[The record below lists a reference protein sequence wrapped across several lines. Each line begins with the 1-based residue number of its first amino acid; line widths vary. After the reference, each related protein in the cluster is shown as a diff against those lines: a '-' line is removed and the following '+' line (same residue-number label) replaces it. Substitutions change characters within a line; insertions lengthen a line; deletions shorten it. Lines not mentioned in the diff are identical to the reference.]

1 MAKPAILDYS
11 DYREFLRDS
20 LEWGRAAKPWFSL
33 RSLGQRL
40 ELDAG
45 NLLKVTQKE
54 RHLPERCLDAL
65 AQELELNEREGEYL
79 RRLVEFGKAKGSE
92 SVRKAYER
100 LLDLQ
105 CARPEVLGK
114 AQYEFYKDW
123 RNTAVLA
130 LLHLEGAKTTDEELA
145 NLLEP
150 RAGAE
155 DVRRILTLLGR
166 LGLARKG
173 RNGRWVARRSLV
185 TTGEKWK
192 DLSIRAFQRDTIRL
206 AERALERIS
215 PEQRDISTLTV
226 AMSGP
231 DLEKVRELAREFR
244 RNVLALAAESNGP
257 DRVWQVNL
265 QVFPLSVPLEAR
277 S

>member
-1 MAKPAILDYS
+1 MGKPAILDYS
-11 DYREFLRDS
+11 DYREFLRDF
-20 LEWGRAAKPWFSL
+20 LEWGREAKPWFSL

-45 NLLKVTQKE
+45 NLLKVAQKE
-54 RHLPERCLDAL
+54 RHLPERCLESL
-65 AQELELNEREGEYL
+65 ARELELNEREGEYL
-79 RRLVEFGKAKGSE
+79 RRLFEFGKAKGSE

-100 LLDLQ
+100 LIDLK

-114 AQYEFYKDW
+114 DQYEFYKDW

-130 LLHLEGAKTTDEELA
+130 LLHLDGAKTTDEELA
-145 NLLEP
+145 SRLEP
-150 RAGAE
+150 RSSAE
-155 DVRRILTLLGR
+155 EVRRILTSLEK

-173 RNGRWVARRSLV
+173 RNGRWVAQRSLV

-192 DLSIRAFQRDTIRL
+192 DLSIRAFQRDTLRL

-215 PEQRDISTLTV
+215 PDERDISTLTV

-231 DLEKVRELAREFR
+231 DLEKVREMAREFR
-244 RNVLALAAESNGP
+244 RNVLALAAASNAP

-265 QVFPLSVPLEAR
+265 QVFPLSVALEAR
-277 S
+277 P